1 MRLIF
6 LGIASAFAV
15 GDKCYQSNMLIESP
29 NAKRML
35 IDCGSDIR
43 HSLHDLGYSYSDLE
57 AVYISHLH
65 ADHVGG
71 LEWLGFAKFF
81 LEQNPATLYISADQQ
96 QTLWNNVLSGG
107 MSTLE
112 DRATT
117 LETFFKLG
125 NIDNLSFVWENLA
138 FQLVKTIHSYSDNQL
153 QPSYGLFIRGS
164 QSKIF
169 ISTDT
174 RFTPELLSE
183 FYQEADLIFQDC
195 ETSEFPSHQHAHYN
209 ELKTLPYEIKQK
221 MWLYHYNNESLPDI
235 ITDGFKGLV
244 TRGQVFDF

>member
-6 LGIASAFAV
+6 LGVASAFAV
-15 GDKCYQSNMLIESP
+15 GDQCYQSNMLIEGP
-29 NAKRML
+29 HAKCML

-43 HSLHDLGYSYSDLE
+43 HSLHDLGYSYSDIDT
-57 AVYISHLH
+57 VYISHLH

-71 LEWLGFAKFF
+71 LEWFGFAKFF
-81 LEQNPATLYISADQQ
+81 LEHHQPTLYISQDQQ
-96 QTLWNNVLSGG
+96 KTLWDNVLSGG

-125 NIDNLSFVWENLA
+125 KISNFNFNWENLNL
-138 FQLVKTIHSYSDNQL
+138 QLIKTIHSYSNNQL
-153 QPSYGLFIRGS
+153 QPSYGLFIKGS
-164 QSKIF
+164 KLKIF

-174 RFTPELLSE
+174 RFTPELLLA
-183 FYQEADLIFQDC
+183 FYQEADLIFHDC

-209 ELKTLPYEIKQK
+209 ELKTLPADIKQK
-221 MWLYHYNNESLPDI
+221 MWLYHYNHESIPDVVQ
-235 ITDGFKGLV
+235 DGFKGII
-244 TRGQVFDF
+244 TRGQSFEF